1 MKVGNGKFLALRGKM
16 TSIGMTPADLADEMN
31 RLAKD
36 GRYGAE
42 KQKPMTKQKVEAR
55 INGKTHWLALE
66 ALLACDAL
74 EIPHG
79 NILEYFVDAPASQ
92 RPKRRKGRPTL
103 ATLYQETTRP

>member
-16 TSIGMTPADLADEMN
+16 TAIGMTPADLADEMN

-66 ALLACDAL
+66 ALLACDVL
-74 EIPHG
+74 EIPHS
-79 NILEYFVDAPASQ
+79 NILEYFVDLPASQ
-92 RPKRRKGRPTL
+92 QSKRRRGRPTL
-103 ATLYQETTRP
+103 AVTQTIRP